1 MNAAPSIVTLGAHVL
16 DTIVQPVDEI
26 PEGQGSLL
34 VDEIVMS
41 AAGPAGGTALVLNKL
56 GARVVTSGAVGDDVA
71 GRVLVGL
78 LGDAGIDVSNL
89 RTDELPTSASVLP
102 IRSDGS
108 RPALH
113 VVGANALAAD
123 VVPWDALAAA
133 DHVHVGAP
141 ELLGPENVI
150 EILEYARRHGATTS
164 LDFLIGGDPAF
175 YALIKPLLAHTDYVL
190 PNAEQAIGWTGADD
204 LPAAARAL
212 HAAGAAVVACT
223 NGGDDIVVVDGGDL
237 EFVPIVPA
245 EPVDTSGGGDAFSA
259 GFVFAKLRGWSSR
272 DAARLVKGTAGNVS
286 VRVDGGIAITAT
298 GVVFAE
304 AVADDVV
311 IVDGEKRVVEGAL
324 APSSELDLHRAA
336 YADEAVGAV
345 VHTHAPAAIALSL
358 VSDRL
363 PCVHYQQLALGGE
376 IDVVPF
382 SVFGSAQL
390 AADTGD
396 ALAAANAAI
405 LAHHGAVTTG
415 RDLADAVTNTALLE
429 WACDI
434 YLRARAVA
442 VPAELSPEQQAAVL
456 TAAVSTG
463 YGHKHGA

>member
-175 YALIKPLLAHTDYVL
+175 YALIEPLLAHTDYVL

-272 DAARLVKGTAGNVS
+272 DAAR
-286 VRVDGGIAITAT
+286 
-298 GVVFAE
+298 
-304 AVADDVV
+304 
-311 IVDGEKRVVEGAL
+311 
-324 APSSELDLHRAA
+324 
-336 YADEAVGAV
+336 
-345 VHTHAPAAIALSL
+345 
-358 VSDRL
+358 
-363 PCVHYQQLALGGE
+363 
-376 IDVVPF
+376 
-382 SVFGSAQL
+382 FGSAT
-390 AADTGD
+390 AAQVVAGVGTD
-396 ALAAANAAI
+396 
-405 LAHHGAVTTG
+405 HGAY
-415 RDLADAVTNTALLE
+415 DAASID
-429 WACDI
+429 AS
-434 YLRARAVA
+434 
-442 VPAELSPEQQAAVL
+442 LSAGVL
-456 TAAVSTG
+456 
-463 YGHKHGA
+463 